1 MKTKNKKKVINIFL
15 ITIIFSILT
24 WLGIEEYKEKNIIKN
39 NYEAQNVSTN
49 ISTTNEEI
57 ETNKYKELKKEYKK
71 EEVSLEYKGYEITAK
86 LEIPKIN
93 LETYVLKTY
102 SNESLNISVVKFWGA
117 KPNTLG
123 NFCIAG
129 HNFKN
134 KNMFHDLK
142 DLNVGDNLFII
153 DNNIGRIE
161 YEIYNIYKVLPD
173 DVGCL
178 SQETNGEKEVTLI
191 TCTNDSSKRIIVKA
205 KEKNR

>member
-1 MKTKNKKKVINIFL
+1 MKTKTKKRVVNIFL
-15 ITIIFSILT
+15 VTIIFSILT
-24 WLGIEEYKEKNIIKN
+24 WFGIEEYKEKNIKKD
-39 NYEAQNVSTN
+39 NYKPLNVSTN

-57 ETNKYKELKKEYKK
+57 ETNKYEEVKK

>member
-49 ISTTNEEI
+49 INITNEEI
-57 ETNKYKELKKEYKK
+57 VTNKYEEKKK

>member
-1 MKTKNKKKVINIFL
+1 
-15 ITIIFSILT
+15 
-24 WLGIEEYKEKNIIKN
+24 
-39 NYEAQNVSTN
+39 
-49 ISTTNEEI
+49 
-57 ETNKYKELKKEYKK
+57 
-71 EEVSLEYKGYEITAK
+71 
-86 LEIPKIN
+86 
-93 LETYVLKTY
+93 
-102 SNESLNISVVKFWGA
+102 
-117 KPNTLG
+117 
-123 NFCIAG
+123 
-129 HNFKN
+129 
-134 KNMFHDLK
+134 MFHDLK